1 MIFVEIAVG
10 ALVAGA
16 WAYCVLG
23 IIAALAQRRNGRN
36 KSSHWWRRHS
46 RLQRRDSSRR
56 FRKPEIPQKAT
67 EAALNGCAT
76 SVGISILKPLAG
88 IENSLELNLRSFFE
102 QQYPNFELLFAVRG
116 SSDPAVGLVKRL
128 QAEYPRVASRLI
140 VTGEPPYANAKVF
153 SLSRMTPAATY
164 DVLITSDS
172 DVRAG
177 AGFLDR
183 IALEVAEDR
192 YDLASCPYRAVPG
205 SHIWSLLEALG
216 INTEFW
222 GGAFVAKLLEG
233 VRFTV
238 GPTVV
243 ARRKVFDAIPW
254 DNLSPYLAE
263 DFVLGQRAAE
273 LGFRVDLSQV
283 VVEHHLSDDSFK
295 QNFSHRLRWARSTRR
310 SRPWG
315 YVGQIF
321 TNPLPLAIIFV
332 ALAPKFW
339 LVLVVTASLRA
350 LTAYATSGWVLRDP
364 LFRRWWFLVPVQDLL
379 SFVFWWVGFSGNRI
393 SWRGRKYR
401 LRADGTFELIG

>member
-23 IIAALAQRRNGRN
+23 IIAALAQRRNRHN
-36 KSSHWWRRHS
+36 KSSHWWRRLYC
-46 RLQRRDSSRR
+46 LQRRDSSWR
-56 FRKPEIPQKAT
+56 FRKPEIPQNVT

-88 IENSLELNLRSFFE
+88 IENSLEQNLRSFFE
-102 QQYPNFELLFAVRG
+102 QQYPDFELLFAVRG
-116 SSDPAVGLVKRL
+116 SSDPAVGLVERL
-128 QAEYPRVASRLI
+128 QAEYPLVASRLI

-172 DVRAG
+172 DVRAS

-321 TNPLPLAIIFV
+321 TNPLPLAIVFV

-339 LVLVVTASLRA
+339 LVLVITAFLRA

-364 LFRRWWFLVPVQDLL
+364 LFRRWWFLIPVQDLL